1 MVKDMDNR
9 IEQQRARLD
18 VPLENIIQDEIDN
31 GFGFGFNDKIAGYI
45 ASNPDFYRDGI
56 AEQMVLAIDYLEA
69 HRPEVSES
77 SYDHTDTRVLS
88 VLDQFRSRPLAELE
102 AFLDDPLIQSS
113 KLIQNDH
120 FLTVAPVRYFIG
132 GGSKE
137 GVYRLFQYGIN
148 RVENPTEY
156 VNNLCSG
163 FDRDIELLQVLVDN
177 AKDSLSPE
185 SVVDIR
191 REIDKLARAIEK
203 ENRAREEAERA
214 RGEAERAREEAR
226 RIAWQDEEKA
236 RLRKQAFDKAF
247 TQLTPAIIANPN
259 EYFSEAICTGFILD
273 APDAEKHVEEVKRR
287 CASTYLRV
295 TAFGNSDP
303 ELRAYAVA
311 ALSDTLHNLLTT
323 VGRNGRRG
331 KVTQRRDYQY
341 ICDHLVLLI
350 PDIESYKT
358 LVQEHPSLGSDSEFY
373 DDWKNSLID
382 QRLRERALELVDPSI
397 VAELNKADVREFTI
411 NMGPMCVKYTSKEEL
426 YDDLRRYFVDSEGD
440 MSGAERAQKRHLLD
454 DRSGTTTSLLER
466 FSRSNDTILQEDVI
480 NPFDQFIENPSI
492 DNLQPGQLKRFM
504 TEEARC
510 GGTPYKYEVT
520 SFSGCAIAIDVIKQ
534 SDDSF
539 EYVLYIQ
546 GGGYAAE
553 RYSGQKVSQFA
564 AFVDKPV
571 ELPAPSEARV
581 RTKTFTQDKLVR
593 DRYEE
598 DSNDRLM
605 GLYKTL
611 KLERIPDIIRYQD
624 EEVYSYWQVPY
635 DGRPNYA
642 TARLLQNVVGPN
654 LQFRISKI
662 WSSDEELVCSDPSNL
677 PEPEQGLC
685 TIAKKD
691 SELPTDL
698 RLRIDDAGFDILGNV
713 QPDQAKV
720 LKALEYISLNMPR

>member
-9 IEQQRARLD
+9 IEQQRVRLD
-18 VPLENIIQDEIDN
+18 ALLENIIQDEIDN

-45 ASNPDFYRDGI
+45 AASNPDFCRDGI

-102 AFLDDPLIQSS
+102 AFLDDPLIQTS

-120 FLTVAPVRYFIG
+120 FLTVAPVRYFNG

-137 GVYRLFQYGIN
+137 GVHRLFQYGIN

-185 SVVDIR
+185 SVVGIR

-214 RGEAERAREEAR
+214 REEDRRKACQDAES
-226 RIAWQDEEKA
+226 A
-236 RLRKQAFDKAF
+236 RLRKQAFDEAF
-247 TQLTPAIIANPN
+247 TQLTAAIIAKPN
-259 EYFSEAICTGFILD
+259 ESFNKAICAGFILD
-273 APDAEKHVEEVKRR
+273 TPDAEEYAEEVRSHCVR
-287 CASTYLRV
+287 TYLRV

-303 ELRAYAVA
+303 ELHAYAVA
-311 ALSDTLHNLLTT
+311 ALSDTLHNLLTA

-331 KVTQRRDYQY
+331 KVTRRRDYRH
-341 ICDHLVLLI
+341 IRDHLVLLI
-350 PDIESYKT
+350 PDIESYKR
-358 LVQEHPSLGSDSEFY
+358 LVQGHPSLGSDGEFY
-373 DDWKNSLID
+373 NDWKSSLID

-397 VAELNKADVREFTI
+397 VAELNKADVRGFMI

-440 MSGAERAQKRHLLD
+440 MSGTEQAQKRHLLD
-454 DRSGTTTSLLER
+454 DRSSTTASLLEWLP
-466 FSRSNDTILQEDVI
+466 RSNDTILQEDVI
-480 NPFDQFIENPSI
+480 DSFDQFIGDPSI

-504 TEEARC
+504 TEEAQC
-510 GGTPYKYEVT
+510 GGTPYEYEET
-520 SFSGCAIAIDVIKQ
+520 SFWGCTITIDVVKQ
-534 SDDSF
+534 SDGSL

-546 GGGYAAE
+546 GGRAAE
-553 RYSGQKVSQFA
+553 GPLGAQKISQFA
-564 AFVDKPV
+564 AFVDKQV
-571 ELPAPSEARV
+571 ELPAPSEAWV
-581 RTKTFTQDKLVR
+581 CTKTFTQDKLVR
-593 DRYEE
+593 DRCDE
-598 DSNDRLM
+598 DINDRLM
-605 GLYKTL
+605 ELYKTL
-611 KLERIPDIIRYQD
+611 KLERPPDIIRCQD
-624 EEVYSYWQVPY
+624 ENVYSFWKIPY

-642 TARLLQNVVGPN
+642 MARLLQNVVGPN

-677 PEPEQGLC
+677 PEPEQELC
-685 TIAKKD
+685 IITKKG

-698 RLRIDDAGFDILGNV
+698 RLRIDDAGFDVLGNI